1 MDEFRAQAI
10 LQHNMAALQGAVGA
24 ASFGHPIPGAT
35 AAEHGCG
42 SRRAHVH
49 PHGEDDPNDVGATTR
64 HARRIYV
71 GGIDDIPES
80 EVKDFFNSVIA
91 RGLSTTAAT
100 ANTTLEDGSHVV
112 SCYINRD
119 RHFAFVEFHSVDIA
133 TACMQLDGICIRGN
147 PVKIRRPNDY
157 NPTAVAPVV
166 APVPEFDLEKLDI
179 ISTSV
184 TDGPGKLFIGGI
196 PYHLTE
202 SQIKEL
208 LQAFGPLRAFHLVR
222 DPTTSI
228 SKGYAFCEYVDS
240 AVTAKAIEGLNDL
253 QLGDKAL
260 SVRTAL
266 PPNANNA
273 HSSSDHHHHG
283 GPSMTNTSTIGSVE
297 LAEKLGI
304 NAEQAALEAMSMAG
318 VGLPLPPDAEA
329 TRILV
334 LKNMVTPDE
343 LNDDDEYDDIV
354 QDIKGECQNYGQVLS
369 ITVPRLKDQEEV
381 AASAI
386 GKVFVEFESVESTKN
401 AAHEL
406 HGRGF
411 ANRTVECDY
420 LSEDN
425 YASKRF

>member
-1 MDEFRAQAI
+1 MYPPGVTEENVDEFRAQAI

-24 ASFGHPIPGAT
+24 ASFGHPIPGSDVGSGGRGGGGR
-35 AAEHGCG
+35 HG
-42 SRRAHVH
+42 
-49 PHGEDDPNDVGATTR
+49 PHGSHGGGSEDPNDAGATTR

-71 GGIDDIPES
+71 GGIDDVPEE

-91 RGLSTTAAT
+91 KGLGNNNSNAHIPAPGD
-100 ANTTLEDGSHVV
+100 DGSHVV
-112 SCYINRD
+112 SCYLNRD
-119 RHFAFVEFHSVDIA
+119 RHFAFVEFASVEIA
-133 TACMQLDGICIRGN
+133 SACMKLDGISFRGN

-157 NPTAVAPVV
+157 NPAAVLPVP
-166 APVPEFDLEKLDI
+166 ASVPEFDLEKLGI

-202 SQIKEL
+202 DQIKEL

-240 AVTAKAIEGLNDL
+240 AVTAKAVEGLNDL

-260 SVRTAL
+260 SVRSAL
-266 PPNANNA
+266 PPN
-273 HSSSDHHHHG
+273 SGGGDHHG
-283 GPSMTNTSTIGSVE
+283 GMMQTSTIGSVE

-329 TRILV
+329 TRILI
-334 LKNMVTPDE
+334 LKNMVTHEE
-343 LNDDDEYDDIV
+343 LQDHEEYDDIV
-354 QDIKGECQNYGQVLS
+354 QDIKSECQNYGQVLS
-369 ITVPRLKDQEEV
+369 ITVPRPDDKV

-386 GKVFVEFESVESTKN
+386 GKVRWFEYHTTPRNETLIHIWV
-401 AAHEL
+401 HVGL
-406 HGRGF
+406 CRI
-411 ANRTVECDY
+411 
-420 LSEDN
+420 
-425 YASKRF
+425 